1 MKTFATLETVER
13 RHIFRVIRDQKGNLS
28 KAAQVLGI
36 DRRTLYRKLEKYN
49 QSRRAAIA
57 TLNFVGGRY
66 GDNEQVK
73 EIDYVSAY
81 PANLAGA
88 GSTAIEL
95 IRARQSSADRPTANE
110 LLARSYANELKET

>member
-13 RHIFRVIRDQKGNLS
+13 RQILRVIRATKGNLS

-49 QSRRAAIA
+49 QSRRTAF
-57 TLNFVGGRY
+57 T
-66 GDNEQVK
+66 
-73 EIDYVSAY
+73 IDYVSAY
-81 PANLAGA
+81 PANLTGGA

-95 IRARQSSADRPTANE
+95 
-110 LLARSYANELKET
+110 LAKSYANELTET